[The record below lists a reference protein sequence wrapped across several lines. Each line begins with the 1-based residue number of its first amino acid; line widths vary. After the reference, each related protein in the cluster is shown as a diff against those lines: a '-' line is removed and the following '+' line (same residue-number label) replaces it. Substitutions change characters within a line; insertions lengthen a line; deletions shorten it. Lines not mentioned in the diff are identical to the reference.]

1 MLEEI
6 QTRVVAGS
14 AATIVLVEG
23 LSDCFA
29 VEAAAKRRGR
39 DLDRDGI
46 AGLPMGGITNV
57 GRFLAAFGPGGRNLR
72 LAGLCDVGEA
82 EWLRARLDQAGLH
95 AGSFFVC
102 DRDLEDELIRSLGSD
117 AVVAII
123 DGEGELGSL
132 RRMQQMPAHRER
144 SVEQSLHRFMGA
156 RSARKY
162 RYARLL
168 AEALDADALPAPLRD
183 LLAIV

>member
-6 QTRVVAGS
+6 QARVVAGS
-14 AATIVLVEG
+14 AATVVLVEG

-29 VEAAAKRRGR
+29 VEAAAQRLGR
-39 DLDRDGI
+39 DLDRDGV
-46 AGLPMGGITNV
+46 AVLPMGGITNV
-57 GRFLAAFGPGGRNLR
+57 VRFLAEFGPGGRDVR
-72 LAGLCDVGEA
+72 LAGLCDLGEA
-82 EWLRARLDQAGLH
+82 DWLRTRLNRAGVSTE
-95 AGSFFVC
+95 GFFVC
-102 DRDLEDELIRSLGSD
+102 DRDLEEELIRSLGSD

-123 DGEGELGSL
+123 DSEGELESL

-144 SVEQSLHRFMGA
+144 TIEQHLHRFMGT

-168 AEALDADALPAPLRD
+168 AEQLDADSMPAPLCQ
-183 LLAIV
+183 LLAFV